1 MLLIALLYLMSACKG
16 DAKEGSAAQRAGE
29 VATSPGAT
37 STGATS
43 TGFSGTAAY
52 NYAKAQV
59 DFGPRVPGST
69 AAKQAG
75 DWIIRQMRAR
85 ADTVIVQSFTHTTA
99 DGKKL
104 LLRNILARFRPEL
117 PERVLYLTHWD
128 SRPISDSPTATEA
141 ERKIPVPGANDGA
154 SGVGLFVALGD
165 VLKKTRPNVGV
176 DLLFTDGEDYGQFG
190 PPEID
195 VLIGS
200 KYFAGHPPS
209 PGYKPLS
216 GVLFDMIGDKDLR
229 IPYEMNS
236 FQQAPEVVSRVWQ
249 TAADLG
255 YGNVFV
261 QESGGLVI
269 DDHIPLLNS
278 GMRVIDVIDLDYPPH
293 HTPRDT
299 MDKISAKSLAT
310 VGDVATALVTRK

>member
-1 MLLIALLYLMSACKG
+1 MLAIVLVCLFVACKG
-16 DAKEGSAAQRAGE
+16 DAKEGNAAQRGASE
-29 VATSPGAT
+29 STTTS
-37 STGATS
+37 GATS
-43 TGFSGTAAY
+43 TGFSGTDAY

-59 DFGPRVPGST
+59 DFGPRVPGSP
-69 AAKQAG
+69 AAKRAG
-75 DWIIRQMRAR
+75 DWIIQQMRAR
-85 ADTVIVQSFTHTTA
+85 ADTVIVQSFTYTTA

-104 LLRNILARFRPEL
+104 PLRNILARFRPEL
-117 PERVLYLTHWD
+117 AERVLYLTHWD
-128 SRPISDSPTATEA
+128 SRPVSESASTDA
-141 ERKIPVPGANDGA
+141 EKKMPVPGANDGA

-165 VLKKTRPNVGV
+165 VLKKTKPNVGV

-190 PPEID
+190 PPEVD

-200 KYFAGHPPS
+200 KYFAAHPPS
-209 PGYKPLS
+209 PGYKPLF
-216 GVLFDMIGDKDLR
+216 GVLWDMIGDKDLR

-255 YGNVFV
+255 YGDTFV
-261 QESGGLVI
+261 QESGGAII
-269 DDHIPLLNS
+269 DDHVPLLNS

-293 HTPRDT
+293 HTPQDT
-299 MDKISAKSLAT
+299 MDKISAKSLAK

>member
-1 MLLIALLYLMSACKG
+1 MLALLLVCLFVACKG
-16 DAKEGSAAQRAGE
+16 DAKEGSAAQREASASANESGN
-29 VATSPGAT
+29 
-37 STGATS
+37 TS

-59 DFGPRVPGST
+59 DFGPRVPGSP
-69 AAKQAG
+69 AAKRAG
-75 DWIIRQMRAR
+75 DWIIQQMRAR

-99 DGKKL
+99 DGTKL
-104 LLRNILARFRPEL
+104 NLRNILARFRPEL
-117 PERVLYLTHWD
+117 EERVLYVTHWD
-128 SRPISDSPTATEA
+128 SRPVSESATTAA
-141 ERKIPVPGANDGA
+141 EKKMPVPGANDGA

-165 VLKKTRPNVGV
+165 VLKKTKPNVGV

-190 PPEID
+190 PPEVD

-200 KYFAGHPPS
+200 KYFAAHPPS
-209 PGYKPLS
+209 PGYKPLY
-216 GVLFDMIGDKDLR
+216 GVLWDMIGDKDLR

-255 YGNVFV
+255 YGDTFV
-261 QESGGLVI
+261 QESGGAII

-293 HTPRDT
+293 HTPQDT
-299 MDKISAKSLAT
+299 MDKISAKSLAK
-310 VGDVATALVTRK
+310 VGDVAAALVTRK

>member
-1 MLLIALLYLMSACKG
+1 MLPIVLVCLFVACNS
-16 DAKEGSAAQRAGE
+16 DAKEGSAAQRGSSPA
-29 VATSPGAT
+29 ATSAGR
-37 STGATS
+37 TS

-52 NYAKAQV
+52 DYAKAQV
-59 DFGPRVPGST
+59 GFGPRVPGTS

-104 LLRNILARFRPEL
+104 PLRNILARFRPEL
-117 PERVLYLTHWD
+117 TERVLYVTHWD
-128 SRPISDSPTATEA
+128 SRPVSESATTEA
-141 ERKIPVPGANDGA
+141 EKKMPVSGANDGA

-165 VLKKTRPNVGV
+165 VLKKTKPNVGV

-200 KYFAGHPPS
+200 KYFADHPPS
-209 PGYKPLS
+209 PGYKPLY
-216 GVLFDMIGDKDLR
+216 GVLWDMIGDKDLR

-249 TAADLG
+249 TAADMG
-255 YGNVFV
+255 YGDIFV
-261 QESGGLVI
+261 QESGGLVV

-293 HTPRDT
+293 HTPQDT